1 MAKNTWFTSDSHYS
15 HSNII
20 KYSNRPFASKF
31 EMNSKLME
39 NWNTKINQDDTVY
52 HLGDFCFADEQEGQS
67 ILDRLNGKKHLIIG
81 NHDKTGVKL
90 NGWESISPYKEINVD
105 GQFIVLCHYAMRVWN
120 KSHHGAWMLY
130 GHSHGSL
137 PDDPNALSFDVGVDC
152 HNYMPL
158 NMNDVR
164 RIMKKKTWKPVDHHG
179 RK

>member
-1 MAKNTWFTSDSHYS
+1 MNTWFTADTHFS

-31 EMNSKLME
+31 EMDSKLIE
-39 NWNTKINQDDTVY
+39 NWNMKIGQDDTVY
-52 HLGDFCFADEQEGQS
+52 HLGDFCFANEKEGQS

-81 NHDKTGVKL
+81 NHDKSGVKL
-90 NGWESISPYKEINVD
+90 NGWETVEHYKEINID

-152 HNYMPL
+152 HKFQPL
-158 NMNDVR
+158 NMDDVR
-164 RIMKKKTWKPVDHHG
+164 RIMKKKTWKPIDHHG
-179 RK
+179 KE